1 MTVNNDYAAAHDILN
16 LVVPCDTLEG
26 VVVMLEANARA
37 TLALADAQHTA
48 NLLTLMDNAD
58 ISKPDGNFQ
67 DLYVPVVH
75 QLRERLGVEERK
87 PKEEK

>member
-16 LVVPCDTLEG
+16 MVVPGDTLEG
-26 VVVMLEANARA
+26 VVAMLEANARA

-48 NLLTLMDNAD
+48 NLLTLMGDSD
-58 ISKPDGNFQ
+58 ISKPDEDFQ
-67 DLYVPVVH
+67 DAYVPVVR
-75 QLRERLGVEERK
+75 QLRDRLGVEERK